1 MSESLQEAINQV
13 SDTRS
18 KQEIISSALKEAAA
32 NFQMQET
39 RVSKNALGMMGTRP
53 ETESPSG
60 EMARAYASQGKRGTP
75 EERYEKAKKKVER
88 TSTQRTTGRS
98 PKVKRETD
106 KMNASIARSMDDAR
120 KRGFTTDSTDFSDR
134 VLQGASDLL
143 EYNPITRAARLG
155 KSIEGRATQAAQ
167 AETGSDNK
175 DRLMTKLHKSR
186 TKLLSLG
193 SKAAADKTMGD
204 ITRDRL
210 GLNK

>member
-143 EYNPITRAARLG
+143 EYIHSAALCLTLVNP
-155 KSIEGRATQAAQ
+155 
-167 AETGSDNK
+167 
-175 DRLMTKLHKSR
+175 
-186 TKLLSLG
+186 
-193 SKAAADKTMGD
+193 
-204 ITRDRL
+204 
-210 GLNK
+210 LN